1 LKTSDIIQV
10 VPSIEPAVQWT
21 LAGIVLIAACTDL
34 RARKIPNWL
43 VLVGLGAGF
52 LLNGVLDGSQ
62 GLLGA
67 LSGMGLALL
76 IYVPLFI
83 LRAMGGGD
91 VKLMAAVG
99 CMAGPQNW
107 FSIFIMASLLG
118 GVFAV
123 GLLLTRNA
131 MGGAL
136 GNIWRIVKELA
147 HLRLPWKMHP
157 ELDIG
162 HRKALTM
169 PHGVAIAAGTLVFL
183 FVR

>member
-1 LKTSDIIQV
+1 MVQSIQ
-10 VPSIEPAVQWT
+10 PALQWT
-21 LAGIVLIAACTDL
+21 LIGVTLVAAATDL
-34 RARKIPNWL
+34 RARIIPNWL
-43 VLVGLGAGF
+43 VLAGLAAGF
-52 LLNGVLDGSQ
+52 TLNAMLGGWH

-67 LSGMGLALL
+67 LAGFGLALL

-107 FSIFIMASLLG
+107 FTIFILASIMG
-118 GVFAV
+118 GVFAIA
-123 GLLLTRNA
+123 LLMARNA
-131 MGGAL
+131 MGGAFS
-136 GNIWRIVKELA
+136 NIWRILSELA
-147 HLRLPWKMHP
+147 HLRLPWRSHP

-162 HRKALTM
+162 HQKALTM
-169 PHGVAIAAGTLVFL
+169 PHGVAIAAGTIVFL